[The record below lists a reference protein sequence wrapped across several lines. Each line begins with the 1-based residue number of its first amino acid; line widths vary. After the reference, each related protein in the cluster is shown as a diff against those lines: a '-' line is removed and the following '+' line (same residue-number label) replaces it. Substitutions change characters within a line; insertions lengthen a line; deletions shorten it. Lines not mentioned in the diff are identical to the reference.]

1 MRRLSSMIYLINVE
15 RREEKDCVR
24 DGGSKPSSFLS
35 TGCRLASDR
44 HLMRVVALVMA
55 TGSLKKHHSI
65 PVKGH
70 GTPPPPLLLLL
81 AEEKRNTN
89 KTHRVHII

>member
-1 MRRLSSMIYLINVE
+1 MAARKE
-15 RREEKDCVR
+15 
-24 DGGSKPSSFLS
+24 PFLW

-65 PVKGH
+65 PVKGQRKM
-70 GTPPPPLLLLL
+70 GG
-81 AEEKRNTN
+81 KNN
-89 KTHRVHII
+89 KVLYIGYK